1 MDSIIGP
8 LTLCATEAGLCQI
21 RFGTFAG
28 TADAIRQWVKTQ
40 IGPAAHICEDAQRLS
55 GAHRQLTAYFAG
67 QLQSFDL
74 PLDMRGTVFQRQVWE
89 ALLSVPYGESA
100 SYKEIAVRIGNP
112 QAVRAV
118 GGANNRNPVP
128 MKSAAGAEGGECM
141 GGVKEYVNGKV
152 SVNREQIEYHVE
164 KILELIGEDTS
175 REGLLETPA
184 RVTRMYEEIFG
195 GYSIDPREALGITFD
210 ESHEE
215 LVIVKDIVY
224 YSQCEHHMAPFF
236 GKVHIGYVPSGR
248 IAGLSKLARLVEAV
262 SRRLQVQERITAQ
275 IADIMTEVLNP
286 HGVMVVVEGEHLCM
300 CARGVKKPGSKTV
313 TMATRGTFREDAAAR
328 AEFLALIK
336 E

>member
-1 MDSIIGP
+1 
-8 LTLCATEAGLCQI
+8 
-21 RFGTFAG
+21 
-28 TADAIRQWVKTQ
+28 
-40 IGPAAHICEDAQRLS
+40 
-55 GAHRQLTAYFAG
+55 
-67 QLQSFDL
+67 
-74 PLDMRGTVFQRQVWE
+74 
-89 ALLSVPYGESA
+89 
-100 SYKEIAVRIGNP
+100 
-112 QAVRAV
+112 
-118 GGANNRNPVP
+118 
-128 MKSAAGAEGGECM
+128 M
-141 GGVKEYVNGKV
+141 GGVKDYVNG
-152 SVNREQIEYHVE
+152 SVTANREKIEYHVQ
-164 KILELIGEDTS
+164 KILELIGEDTE

-195 GYSIDPREALGITFD
+195 GYSIDPRDALGVTFD

-262 SRRLQVQERITAQ
+262 SRRLQVQERITTQ
-275 IADIMTEVLNP
+275 IADIMEEVLHP

-313 TMATRGTFREDAAAR
+313 TTGVRGCFREDPAAR
-328 AEFLALIK
+328 AEFLSLIK